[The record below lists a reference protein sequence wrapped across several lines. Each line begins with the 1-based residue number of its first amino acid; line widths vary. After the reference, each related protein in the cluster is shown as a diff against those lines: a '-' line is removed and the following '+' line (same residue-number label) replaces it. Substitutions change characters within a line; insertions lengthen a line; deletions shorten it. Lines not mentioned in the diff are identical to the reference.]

1 MRISYTGP
9 RGGPDEAK
17 GDALWIVFREDL
29 RDNYDE
35 SEEIAEGV
43 VAHYDREGSIISIEV
58 YENASKKVD
67 LSRFDMTGLSERL
80 SEAHYA

>member
-9 RGGPDEAK
+9 RGGPDDAK

-43 VAHYDREGSIISIEV
+43 VAHYDREGSIISIEANTNPARANGNCNLIIIIICFHI
-58 YENASKKVD
+58 E
-67 LSRFDMTGLSERL
+67 SRS
-80 SEAHYA
+80 